1 MGFTEEANQ
10 YVEWISSLLKNPN
23 PDGGLQIVYT
33 IHGDRSMPE
42 IELEHL
48 KEIAVCIGMKPLT
61 AIFRRLLSNFRFNRS
76 GFPDLIMW
84 DVRKRKA
91 LLVEVKGPGDHLS
104 SKQIMWLEYFARSG
118 IDCEVAYVKAK

>member
-48 KEIAVCIGMKPLT
+48 SGHKNQKPVRIGNG
-61 AIFRRLLSNFRFNRS
+61 A
-76 GFPDLIMW
+76 
-84 DVRKRKA
+84 A
-91 LLVEVKGPGDHLS
+91 DHL
-104 SKQIMWLEYFARSG
+104 QLDVYGA
-118 IDCEVAYVKAK
+118 VL